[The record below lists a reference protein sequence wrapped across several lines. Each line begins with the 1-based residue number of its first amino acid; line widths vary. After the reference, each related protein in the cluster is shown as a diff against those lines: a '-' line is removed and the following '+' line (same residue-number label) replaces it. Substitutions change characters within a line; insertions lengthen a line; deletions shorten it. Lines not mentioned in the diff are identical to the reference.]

1 MAEHAVVVNVSRY
14 RPAAGK
20 RQELMAAMR
29 KMAERASS
37 AKGCFGAQA
46 CQSDRDQED
55 LVAVSRW
62 ESDQALHA
70 FSNTAASAAEQEH
83 LKGLLA
89 GPAQREN
96 LRPVS

>member
-1 MAEHAVVVNVSRY
+1 MTEHAAVVNVSRY

-20 RQELMAAMR
+20 REDLVKAMHR
-29 KMAERASS
+29 MAERARQ

-46 CQSDRDQED
+46 CTSDGDRNS

-62 ESDQALHA
+62 ENPQALDA
-70 FSNTAASAAEQEH
+70 FSSTAASTAEHEH

-89 GPAQREN
+89 GPVKREN
-96 LRPVS
+96 LTSL